1 MIVKIKPIL
10 HARVPPTN
18 GRVGPRWP
26 PAGEP
31 MREFEDF
38 PVRALRRP
46 PRSREISPHFVR
58 HFTPV
63 VAKGRDAWS
72 TLQQAEGHLARVCE
86 RFANGLARLS
96 CSAMAVA
103 ATSRACRAEQH
114 RTRLSA
120 PICEIVLWR
129 R

>member
-1 MIVKIKPIL
+1 MMVKIKPIL

-38 PVRALRRP
+38 PVRTLRRP

-58 HFTPV
+58 HLTPV
-63 VAKGRDAWS
+63 VAKGRDAWA
-72 TLQQAEGHLARVCE
+72 TLQQAEGHLARVCA
-86 RFANGLARLS
+86 RFADCLAR
-96 CSAMAVA
+96 AMAVA
-103 ATSRACRAEQH
+103 ATRRACRAEQH

-120 PICEIVLWR
+120 PICGVVLWR